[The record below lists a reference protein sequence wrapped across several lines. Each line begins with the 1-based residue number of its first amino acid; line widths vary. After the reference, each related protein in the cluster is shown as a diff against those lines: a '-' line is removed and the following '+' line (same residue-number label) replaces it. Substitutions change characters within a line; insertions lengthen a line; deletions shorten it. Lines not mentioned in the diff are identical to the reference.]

1 MHIPYDDLTG
11 NCARVLQQQS
21 APGCVAPVRASADL
35 GPRDLE
41 ALQRVAAGRELFLAV
56 LGTDGTVVY
65 LRLRADIDEQPLES
79 VAAREVSAHKRR
91 RKGTSQ

>member
-11 NCARVLQQQS
+11 NCARVLQQQG
-21 APGCVAPVRASADL
+21 APVCVVPVRASADL